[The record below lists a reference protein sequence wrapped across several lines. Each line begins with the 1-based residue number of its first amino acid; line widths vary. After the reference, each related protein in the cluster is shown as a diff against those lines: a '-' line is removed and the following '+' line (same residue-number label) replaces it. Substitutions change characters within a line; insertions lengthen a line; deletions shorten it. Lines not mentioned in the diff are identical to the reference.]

1 MAVTSRRAAARV
13 VNSPSPLAAR
23 RDLFPTP
30 DLRVRSPVVR
40 APAADGQAGERGRDG
55 ARSDVA
61 FGVSEALVGPGA
73 IESERVGK
81 S

>member
-1 MAVTSRRAAARV
+1 MRA
-13 VNSPSPLAAR
+13 L
-23 RDLFPTP
+23 T
-30 DLRVRSPVVR
+30 PVVR

-61 FGVSEALVGPGA
+61 FGVSEALVEPGA
-73 IESERVGK
+73 IESERAGK

>member
-1 MAVTSRRAAARV
+1 MFRLLHQELLGTFPFRDAHPRRAC
-13 VNSPSPLAAR
+13 
-23 RDLFPTP
+23 
-30 DLRVRSPVVR
+30 VRSPVVR
-40 APAADGQAGERGRDG
+40 APAADGQAGERGSDG

-73 IESERVGK
+73 IESERAGK